1 LKGEKTMLKQHY
13 RYAHRSAIALAGLLA
28 LVAYSHAADKAV
40 PVSTTIAIDGM
51 HCAACAKKVSKKLQ
65 ALPNVMSAKVDVKTS
80 LASITPQK
88 DKTLS
93 PRMLWESVEAAGYQ
107 PTKIDGPS
115 GTFTTK
121 PKL

>member
-1 LKGEKTMLKQHY
+1 MLQQNH
-13 RYAHRSAIALAGLLA
+13 RRAHRSAIALAGLLA
-28 LVAYSHAADKAV
+28 LAAYSNAADKAV
-40 PVSTTIAIDGM
+40 PVATTITIAGM
-51 HCAACAKKVSKKLQ
+51 HCGTCAKKVTNKLQ
-65 ALPNVMSAKVDVKTS
+65 ALPNVMSAKVDVQTS
-80 LASITPQK
+80 LASVTPQK
-88 DKTLS
+88 DKNLS